1 MNVLQ
6 MCRALSDLGFK
17 VHLATYPLGK
27 TESVPGLVY
36 HRGPRLPFIHKVPI
50 GFSLS
55 KVFLDLSLAARVIGL
70 MLTRRFL
77 AVHAVEEAAFF
88 CAPLGHLMGTPVISD
103 IDSNIPEQLASHP
116 SAVAGLLVSP
126 ARWVQRWSLGPSA
139 CALTV
144 CQSLTSHVQSLSP
157 GKPVFQ
163 IEDVPL
169 SSTDRPADA
178 GKVERMRRDL
188 GLDGRRV
195 ILYAGN
201 LEPYQGMDLMLE
213 ALPGVQESFP
223 DAALVVIG
231 GEDDQLAL
239 MREQGRSLQVS
250 DSLHLLGKKD
260 PDLLPEFMDLA
271 DVLVSPRR
279 EGENTPF
286 KIYGYMLSGKPIVA
300 TDARTHTQVLDE
312 TVAILTP
319 TTATGLAQGV
329 VRALSE
335 PDEAVRLANLAR
347 ARARDEYNFESFRQK
362 ISEVYRFIEGGRR
375 PSSEPKR

>member
-1 MNVLQ
+1 
-6 MCRALSDLGFK
+6 
-17 VHLATYPLGK
+17 
-27 TESVPGLVY
+27 
-36 HRGPRLPFIHKVPI
+36 
-50 GFSLS
+50 
-55 KVFLDLSLAARVIGL
+55 
-70 MLTRRFL
+70 
-77 AVHAVEEAAFF
+77 
-88 CAPLGHLMGTPVISD
+88 
-103 IDSNIPEQLASHP
+103 
-116 SAVAGLLVSP
+116 
-126 ARWVQRWSLGPSA
+126 
-139 CALTV
+139 
-144 CQSLTSHVQSLSP
+144 
-157 GKPVFQ
+157 
-163 IEDVPL
+163 
-169 SSTDRPADA
+169 
-178 GKVERMRRDL
+178 
-188 GLDGRRV
+188 
-195 ILYAGN
+195 
-201 LEPYQGMDLMLE
+201 MDLMLE

-362 ISEVYRFIEGGRR
+362 ISEVYRFIEGGGRS
-375 PSSEPKR
+375 SSEPKR